1 MTDQITRLLD
11 QIDRLDK
18 DVTPGPWAVDKDNP
32 RGIHDPLVVYP
43 EDDGGVIAYVQPDH
57 DDAEFIALAR
67 TFAPAAA
74 KALRAVLELHT
85 PQWSVDLP
93 PGGYICAACNI
104 PVESEPCPTIQAIH
118 DAIGDPDA

>member
-1 MTDQITRLLD
+1 MPDLQNLLD

-67 TFAPAAA
+67 TALPQLA
-74 KALRAVLELHT
+74 KALRAVLEK
-85 PQWSVDLP
+85 
-93 PGGYICAACNI
+93 
-104 PVESEPCPTIQAIH
+104 SEIAHDVLRDRVVKPTEHDVGRSDMADDIQKAIT
-118 DAIGDPDA
+118 DAMEDQ